1 MDGQSEVDPLRAALD
16 ATTLARLETME
27 RVKALHIRTP
37 RDDATERGVAFLVET
52 ATTRSD
58 PKAPPGPGNRREGR
72 ALLVTG
78 ESGAGKSTILDRA
91 FRTHPAFAGFRVPG
105 SGCPLVSVEVPG
117 SCTLMQLGRELLA
130 TLGYP
135 LAARRSEGEVWEQ
148 ARMRLEM
155 FDVRLIHFDEA
166 HNVIRG
172 ADVKQS
178 AKIQKTL
185 KALLNSPTH
194 PVSLILSGL
203 PELTLFLE
211 SLTENRRRAVF
222 LRLEPLTPTDLP
234 PLRAAMASLAAAG
247 GLSASTEALEAIA
260 PRLSHTALHQLG
272 SAIEIVHGAIEE
284 ALLRG
289 ANALTIEDFAAFYA
303 FRTGNGAAMNPF
315 LAPDWAAVDCTRAL
329 RRGAPTPPL
338 EIATPAPRRRQQPR
352 RKASSEDDRGF

>member
-105 SGCPLVSVEVPG
+105 SGPPLVSVEVPG
-117 SCTLMQLGRELLA
+117 PAPTQLGRELPA

-166 HNVIRG
+166 HNVIR
-172 ADVKQS
+172 A
-178 AKIQKTL
+178 
-185 KALLNSPTH
+185 PT
-194 PVSLILSGL
+194 SS
-203 PELTLFLE
+203 
-211 SLTENRRRAVF
+211 R
-222 LRLEPLTPTDLP
+222 
-234 PLRAAMASLAAAG
+234 
-247 GLSASTEALEAIA
+247 A
-260 PRLSHTALHQLG
+260 PR
-272 SAIEIVHGAIEE
+272 
-284 ALLRG
+284 
-289 ANALTIEDFAAFYA
+289 
-303 FRTGNGAAMNPF
+303 FRR
-315 LAPDWAAVDCTRAL
+315 CS
-329 RRGAPTPPL
+329 RRCSIRRPTPS
-338 EIATPAPRRRQQPR
+338 AR
-352 RKASSEDDRGF
+352 SSRDCPS